1 MTTYKEAIYMVLD
14 FLKLSSDDAYYTE
27 DHVKSLLKNYRAYV
41 LQSRYGDNRR
51 HADDTPAESN
61 YQTVDLNL
69 QQVSKV
75 EGLASSGKYLRS
87 IEELP
92 AILKYSNTQLW
103 AGDMFSDSI
112 ILTLPT
118 RFKYVGTGHLGK
130 LFSYA
135 TIGKDN
141 HLYIKSGNPQL
152 YYLEQVSLKGIFE
165 DPEKLYE
172 LQAAQAETNGED
184 IPEFLDLPF
193 PLEENLLA
201 LCMQYVVKELNGGIY
216 KPKDSENNA
225 TDDLSELAN
234 FIRSYTK
241 SPLQRQIYGQ

>member
-1 MTTYKEAIYMVLD
+1 MSTYREVIYMVLD

-27 DHVKSLLKNYRAYV
+27 DHVKSLLTNYRAYV

-61 YQTVDLNL
+61 YQTIELNL
-69 QQVSKV
+69 QQVSKI
-75 EGLASSGKYLRS
+75 EGLSSSGRYLRS

-92 AILKYSNTQLW
+92 VVLKYASKQLW

-112 ILTLPT
+112 IFTMPT
-118 RFKYVGTGHLGK
+118 RFKYAGTGHLGK

-135 TIGKDN
+135 TIGKDH
-141 HLYIKSGNPQL
+141 HLYIKSGNPQVF
-152 YYLEQVSLKGIFE
+152 YLEQASFKCIFE
-165 DPEKLYE
+165 DPEKVYE
-172 LQAAQAETNGED
+172 LQVAQAEAKGED
-184 IPEFLDLPF
+184 IPEFLDQPF
-193 PLEENLLA
+193 PLEDNLLA

-225 TDDLSELAN
+225 ADDLSELAN

-241 SPLQRQIYGQ
+241 SPLQKQIYG